1 MGRLASS
8 RILSAVNASPGL
20 LAAPGFLV
28 VLEDRSL
35 ERQPTVRVPL
45 EKQRL
50 LWALTP
56 SEREVALL
64 ICEGCSN
71 DEVARRL
78 KKSLLTT
85 KKQLTSIYGKLKV
98 TSRGRLM
105 ALLR

>member
-1 MGRLASS
+1 LASS

-78 KKSLLTT
+78 KKEPAHDQEAAHFDLR
-85 KKQLTSIYGKLKV
+85 KLKV
-98 TSRGRLM
+98 ASRGRLM